1 MPTDAPR
8 PAATGP
14 DLSRQDA
21 TDPEFNYSLSIE
33 QVADRYAAAGHPR
46 THRTIQRYCAK
57 GHLDARK
64 ITTAFGDKYL
74 VAPYSVT
81 RHIAQTNE
89 VISFSEQATSH
100 DTPRQDAAGRD
111 KSRQDATGRDDVQQ
125 AGGQNDSAP
134 ALEALPHEA
143 ATGPDTSRT
152 ATTGVGQRYVG
163 ALERENDFLRD
174 QIRIKDTQIGELSSR
189 ARETNILIKGLQDLF
204 MRLQPGRP
212 EPRTHEPSSTEPA
225 SGTSTPN

>member
-1 MPTDAPR
+1 MPTDTPR
-8 PAATGP
+8 QDATGP
-14 DLSRQDA
+14 DLSRRDA

-64 ITTAFGDKYL
+64 MTTAFGDKYL

-89 VISFSEQATSH
+89 VIAFSGKTTGDDVA
-100 DTPRQDAAGRD
+100 RQDAAGRD
-111 KSRQDATGRDDVQQ
+111 LSRQDATGRDTDT
-125 AGGQNDSAP
+125 ASSASAP
-134 ALEALPHEA
+134 ADLRNSQD
-143 ATGPDTSRT
+143 ATIKRDMTP
-152 ATTGVGQRYVG
+152 AVGERYVG

-189 ARETNILIKGLQDLF
+189 ARETNVLIKGLQDLF

-212 EPRTHEPSSTEPA
+212 EPRTHESKASSAEPEADA
-225 SGTSTPN
+225 SASN